1 MKTLS
6 VMLTVAL
13 LSCFPCL
20 ASGEEQVT
28 DRSGRVIEIR
38 QVYGN
43 TSYAYNG
50 NRSPIYTATKIQG
63 GRGPSVYRDSHGGYV
78 GVGGPGTLP
87 WSVPGKWL
95 QGIRSTAD
103 RSR

>member
-1 MKTLS
+1 MKILS
-6 VMLTVAL
+6 AILAMIF

-43 TSYAYNG
+43 TTYAYNG
-50 NRSPIYTATKIQG
+50 SRSPIYTATRIPG
-63 GRGPSVYRDSHGGYV
+63 GGGPSVYRDSHGVYV

-87 WSVPGKWL
+87 GSVPGKW
-95 QGIRSTAD
+95 
-103 RSR
+103 